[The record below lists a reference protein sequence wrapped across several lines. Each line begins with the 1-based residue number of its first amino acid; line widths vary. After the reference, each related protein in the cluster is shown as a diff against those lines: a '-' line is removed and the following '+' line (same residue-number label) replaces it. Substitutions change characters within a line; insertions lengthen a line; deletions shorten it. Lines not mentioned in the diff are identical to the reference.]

1 VIQDADGAPGDPLS
15 LLPCRECGRPS
26 SELRTR
32 VIRCGEGC
40 VIADKTMKWSTR
52 PAYSTVNVPAERKS
66 GRQDLNLRPPGPSR
80 VLDRPRSGCGRKLA
94 VRRARDLEST
104 ASEIRAAQREHV
116 DVHDAA
122 IAGAR
127 LVQAGSSGVSTLS
140 SALLTLV
147 AAT

>member
-1 VIQDADGAPGDPLS
+1 M
-15 LLPCRECGRPS
+15 
-26 SELRTR
+26 
-32 VIRCGEGC
+32 IRCGEGC